1 MPAPYALPELIQARL
16 EAAGIIDPV
25 SGNAVPVLHVADLA
39 GVREE
44 AQIAPAFQVIPYR
57 IGPNDDGAGGNLILR
72 ESALVLAVVRVPNRR
87 DAQQERLRA
96 GEMLR
101 LAALRLMGWQPSAD
115 YSELI
120 AESAPPAEHTPSF
133 GYYPLLFSTTFEVS

>member
-1 MPAPYALPELIQARL
+1 MPAPYLLADLIVTRL
-16 EAAGIIDPV
+16 QEAAISEPDTGKTV
-25 SGNAVPVLHVADLA
+25 AVLHVADLA

-101 LAALRLMGWQPSAD
+101 LAALRLMGWQPAAD